1 MNALQLVQGIV
12 HQQVFIVR
20 SGSGKVDLL
29 DVQALLAA
37 AMLQA
42 RFAAGVFDQDA
53 PHGFRRRRKKVGPV
67 FPCLA
72 AVADHPQ
79 PGFVHQRRGLERVAG
94 GFPQHAGGGKISQFI
109 IDQRQQL
116 IRRLAFTARNGVE
129 NQGDVV
135 HARTLSNPR
144 GFAKRL
150 SGMMPRDFISTDLIF
165 YSHTALSFGAKGVAG
180 LTKPPAL
187 LMPVN
192 LNEWQWILLALG
204 AFITGLAKTGVPGL
218 GVLSVAFFANALSAR
233 ASTGALL
240 PLLLCADLFSVTY
253 YRKHANWSHLWKLF
267 PWVLLGIVAGYFA
280 LGRISDAAV
289 QRLIGGILLGMV
301 ALNLWRRFRADGL
314 ASAVPHT
321 LWFAAL
327 TGLVAGFA
335 TMVANA
341 AGPVMTLYLL
351 AIGLPKLELIG
362 TGAWF
367 FMLVNAVKVPFSV
380 NLGLITTSSLL
391 VDAVLIL
398 PMVPGALLGPIIL
411 RRLDQ
416 PKFEIIV
423 LLLAVAAS
431 LRLMF

>member
-1 MNALQLVQGIV
+1 
-12 HQQVFIVR
+12 
-20 SGSGKVDLL
+20 
-29 DVQALLAA
+29 
-37 AMLQA
+37 
-42 RFAAGVFDQDA
+42 
-53 PHGFRRRRKKVGPV
+53 
-67 FPCLA
+67 
-72 AVADHPQ
+72 
-79 PGFVHQRRGLERVAG
+79 
-94 GFPQHAGGGKISQFI
+94 
-109 IDQRQQL
+109 
-116 IRRLAFTARNGVE
+116 
-129 NQGDVV
+129 
-135 HARTLSNPR
+135 
-144 GFAKRL
+144 
-150 SGMMPRDFISTDLIF
+150 MPRDFISTDLIF

-301 ALNLWRRFRADGL
+301 TLNLWRRFRADGL